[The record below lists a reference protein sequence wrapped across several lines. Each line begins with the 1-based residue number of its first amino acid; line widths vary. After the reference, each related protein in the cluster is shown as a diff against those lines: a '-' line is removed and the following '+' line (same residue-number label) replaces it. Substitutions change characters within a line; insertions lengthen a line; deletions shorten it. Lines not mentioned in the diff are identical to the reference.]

1 MAVRKLNPVTPGQRH
16 KVAITFDQ
24 LTTDRPEKSLLGPKS
39 KTGGRNNTG
48 KMTMR
53 YIGGGH
59 KQRYRIIDFVLSC
72 MANSGITNIGVATEA
87 NYSSLMDHIKSGKPW
102 DLDRKNWGLNIL
114 PPNLEKVSYGSIK
127 GNIDIL
133 AGISDFIHRSQQT
146 YVILSLGNSIY
157 NIDFEEVVKN
167 HIESQAD
174 VTILYKDMKGMPE
187 REISRFTTLELDK
200 ENRITDIEVQP
211 YYPKSSMASM
221 DVYVMEKAL
230 LESIVDECSARG
242 DRDFVKDALVK
253 KMTGLRIYG
262 YEYTGYTDKIDSLK
276 AYYRNNMNFLN
287 SDIRRELF
295 NPKNP
300 IYTKT
305 KDQSPTKYG
314 SDASVQNSFISDGC
328 VIEGTVINSVLSRGV
343 KVAKGAVIKNSI
355 IMQDS
360 VIEEDVELSHVV
372 FDKEVDITKG
382 RKLIGQE
389 SYPLAISKGTKI

>member
-1 MAVRKLNPVTPGQRH
+1 MRRDTMGIILTSNDRIPP
-16 KVAITFDQ
+16 ITDIRANSA
-24 LTTDRPEKSLLGPKS
+24 LPIAG
-39 KTGGRNNTG
+39 
-48 KMTMR
+48 
-53 YIGGGH
+53 
-59 KQRYRIIDFVLSC
+59 RYRIIDFVLSC

-174 VTILYKDMKGMPE
+174 VTILYKDMKGSLKE
-187 REISRFTTLELDK
+187 KFQDLQRLNLTRKIVLQILRFSRIIQSRVWQVWTFTLWK
-200 ENRITDIEVQP
+200 RH
-211 YYPKSSMASM
+211 
-221 DVYVMEKAL
+221 L

>member
-1 MAVRKLNPVTPGQRH
+1 MRRDTMGIILTNDDRIPP
-16 KVAITFDQ
+16 ITDIRANSA
-24 LTTDRPEKSLLGPKS
+24 LPIAG
-39 KTGGRNNTG
+39 
-48 KMTMR
+48 
-53 YIGGGH
+53 
-59 KQRYRIIDFVLSC
+59 RYRIIDFVLSN
-72 MANSGITNIGVATEA
+72 MANAGITNIGVATES

-114 PPNLEKVSYGSIK
+114 PPSLEKMTYGAIK
-127 GNIDIL
+127 GNIDML
-133 AGISDFIHRSQQT
+133 AGISDFLQRSPQT
-146 YVILSLGNSIY
+146 YVILSLGNNIY
-157 NIDFEEVVKN
+157 NIDFADVVEQ

-174 VTILYKDMKGMPE
+174 ITILYKDMHGVEEKE
-187 REISRFTTLELDK
+187 LSRFTMLELD
-200 ENRITDIEVQP
+200 ENKRVTDIEVQP
-211 YYPKSSMASM
+211 YYPKTAIAGM

-253 KMTGLRIYG
+253 KMQGLRIYG
-262 YEYTGYTDKIDSLK
+262 YEHTGYTDKIDSLK
-276 AYYRNNMNFLN
+276 AYYTNNMNFLDK
-287 SDIRRELF
+287 DIRNDLF

-314 SDASVQNSFISDGC
+314 EEASVSNSFISDGC
-328 VIEGTVINSVLSRGV
+328 TIEGTVINCVLSRGV
-343 KVAKGAVIKNSI
+343 KVKKGAVIKNSI

-360 VIEEDVELSHVV
+360 IIEEDVELSHVV
-372 FDKEVDITKG
+372 LDKEVYITKG

>member
-1 MAVRKLNPVTPGQRH
+1 MRRDTMGIILANNDRIPPVTDIRANSALPIAG
-16 KVAITFDQ
+16 
-24 LTTDRPEKSLLGPKS
+24 
-39 KTGGRNNTG
+39 
-48 KMTMR
+48 
-53 YIGGGH
+53 
-59 KQRYRIIDFVLSC
+59 RYRIIDFVLSC
-72 MANSGITNIGVATEA
+72 MANAGITNIGVATET

-102 DLDRKNWGLNIL
+102 DLDRKNWGLNVL
-114 PPNLEKVSYGSIK
+114 PPNLERTTYGAIK
-127 GNIDIL
+127 GNIDML
-133 AGISDFIHRSQQT
+133 AGISDFVQRSEQT

-157 NIDFEEVVKN
+157 NVDFTDVLEK

-174 VTILYKDMKGMPE
+174 ITILYKDMKGIE
-187 REISRFTTLELDK
+187 EKELSRFTMLELDGEK
-200 ENRITDIEVQP
+200 RVTDIEVQP
-211 YYPKSSMASM
+211 YYPKTTTAGM

-253 KMTGLRIYG
+253 KMRGLRIYG

-276 AYYRNNMNFLN
+276 SYYKNNMNFLDG
-287 SDIRRELF
+287 DIRRELF
-295 NPKNP
+295 NRDNP

-314 SDASVQNSFISDGC
+314 AEAVVQNSFVSDGC
-328 VIEGTVINSVLSRGV
+328 VIDGTVINCVLSRGV
-343 KVAKGAVIKNSI
+343 RVERGATIKNSI

-360 VIEEDVELSHVV
+360 VIEENVDLSHVV
-372 FDKEVDITKG
+372 FDKEVHITKG

>member
-1 MAVRKLNPVTPGQRH
+1 MRRDTMGIILTSNDRIPP
-16 KVAITFDQ
+16 ITDIRANSA
-24 LTTDRPEKSLLGPKS
+24 LPIAG
-39 KTGGRNNTG
+39 
-48 KMTMR
+48 
-53 YIGGGH
+53 
-59 KQRYRIIDFVLSC
+59 RYRIIDFVLSC

-314 SDASVQNSFISDGC
+314 TALFQ
-328 VIEGTVINSVLSRGV
+328 TVV
-343 KVAKGAVIKNSI
+343 
-355 IMQDS
+355 
-360 VIEEDVELSHVV
+360 
-372 FDKEVDITKG
+372 
-382 RKLIGQE
+382 
-389 SYPLAISKGTKI
+389 